1 MLIPEVVVGGRLQVT
16 AQQNFTSNLG
26 CRKQNRWLKGFSQSY
41 YSLSMCWEKCGALG
55 NDP

>member
-26 CRKQNRWLKGFSQSY
+26 CRKPNWWLKGFSHSY
-41 YSLSMCWEKCGALG
+41 YSLSMRWEKRGALG